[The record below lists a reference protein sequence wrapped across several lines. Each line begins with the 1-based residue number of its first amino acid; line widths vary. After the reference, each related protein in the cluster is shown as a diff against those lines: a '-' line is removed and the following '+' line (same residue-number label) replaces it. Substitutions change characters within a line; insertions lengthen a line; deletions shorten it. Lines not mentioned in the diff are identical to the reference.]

1 MPKTSDKKHVRQ
13 PKQERSRQKFDFIV
27 EAATRILSMSGYAA
41 LTTNEVARVAGVS
54 IGSVYE
60 YFRNKDEI
68 VAVIVD
74 RHLSAAEN
82 SVASFDFQVAQE
94 WSLKRIITSLVSGFI
109 ALHKDDPRLHRVIS
123 SEVPLTKQQI
133 RRRQKLEELL
143 VHGVTQLLSG
153 RVQNPVLQGML
164 IVQTADS
171 LVHKWLLQMDGDP
184 VEADVM
190 QLELEKMLLNYLKSG
205 VRT

>member
-171 LVHKWLLQMDGDP
+171 LIHKWLLQMDGDP